1 MVNVRFIYF
10 IFLVSLHC
18 TALAEKAEKANAD
31 PTPFFFPQ
39 CQSSL
44 VEPYK
49 DDTFISI
56 LPMVGTKYSINVSM
70 YIDSAAHSIYILPHC
85 IHSFIHSFCLSFC
98 LRWE

>member
-1 MVNVRFIYF
+1 M
-10 IFLVSLHC
+10 S
-18 TALAEKAEKANAD
+18 
-31 PTPFFFPQ
+31 TPFFFSQ

-70 YIDSAAHSIYILPHC
+70 YIDSAAHSICILPHC
-85 IHSFIHSFCLSFC
+85 IHSFILFKLLLKMGMNECETCLLPIPLTDLCVYVVVSC
-98 LRWE
+98 M